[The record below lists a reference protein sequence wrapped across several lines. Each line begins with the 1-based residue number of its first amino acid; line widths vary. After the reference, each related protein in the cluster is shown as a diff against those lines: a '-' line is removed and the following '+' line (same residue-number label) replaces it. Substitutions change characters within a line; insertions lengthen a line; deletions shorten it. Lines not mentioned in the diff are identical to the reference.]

1 MLNELL
7 ALVIPQALL
16 LALLGFLSRQ
26 IYLHWLNKDLER
38 FKDQL
43 KAQQEAQIRETQHVL
58 DKLKLEHQV
67 RFSALHE
74 KRFEKI
80 EELHDDVRIVVDA
93 LLESLRTEAATRHG
107 RILDASQKT
116 KALYEKLKRFELF
129 LPGAFVDA
137 LEKELG
143 DVSLALS
150 NLGAATADPARP
162 SQPDLKNAV
171 DKIAASLRTINGR
184 LTAQARAIL
193 EG

>member
-1 MLNELL
+1 MINDV
-7 ALVIPQALL
+7 LVLVVPQALL

-43 KAQQEAQIRETQHVL
+43 KAQQEAQIRETQHAL

-80 EELHDDVRIVVDA
+80 EELHTDVRILVDA
-93 LLESLRTEAATRHG
+93 LLESLRIDATTRHA

-116 KALYEKLKRFELF
+116 NALYEKLKRFELF
-129 LPGAFVDA
+129 LPATFVEA
-137 LEKELG
+137 LETELG
-143 DVSLALS
+143 EVSLALS
-150 NLGAATADPARP
+150 NLGTATADPTRP
-162 SQPDLKNAV
+162 SQPELRNAV

-193 EG
+193 EA